1 MEVKCQSCAFSAF
14 HFGNGNLVDLPIE
27 IEIEHSCNIIL
38 PMKKAHAWSSSLPGE
53 ALLLLTAIVWGTGF
67 VAQRKAMEG
76 MQPFAFIALRFFLG
90 CLVLL
95 PALILRKA
103 GKRTNT
109 AFDWKGFLRGLVFPS
124 VITGLFLFA
133 GTSVQ
138 QLGIMTTSASKAGFL
153 TSLYLVLVPVFGLF
167 LGKKANLWVWIGVA
181 LAVIG
186 VWFLSVNLEM
196 TIQRGGVLLIIGAF
210 FWALQILALD
220 YFTTKLD
227 ALELAFGQFLTA
239 AVLGSV
245 VSLLAES
252 RPLVSDPSAWGPLVY
267 SGVVAVGI
275 GFTLQVFGQS
285 KVDPALASLI
295 LSLEAVFALLGGMI
309 FLGERLS
316 GREWLGSTVMLA
328 AVILVQLKGQQHKS
342 EAKSQ

>member
-1 MEVKCQSCAFSAF
+1 
-14 HFGNGNLVDLPIE
+14 
-27 IEIEHSCNIIL
+27 
-38 PMKKAHAWSSSLPGE
+38 MKKALIRSSNLPGE

-95 PALILRKA
+95 PALILKKA
-103 GKRTNT
+103 GKKNNR
-109 AFDWKGFLRGLVFPS
+109 AFDWKSFFRALVLPS
-124 VITGLFLFA
+124 MLPGLFLFA
-133 GTSVQ
+133 GTSAQ

-153 TSLYLVLVPVFGLF
+153 TALYLVLVPILGLF
-167 LGKKANLWVWIGVA
+167 LGKKVNLWVWIGVGLA
-181 LAVIG
+181 LVG

-196 TIQRGGVLLIIGAF
+196 TIQKGDILLIIGAV

-220 YFTTKLD
+220 HLTPRIN

-239 AVLGSV
+239 AVLGLV
-245 VSLLAES
+245 VSLASES
-252 RPLVSDPSAWGPLVY
+252 GPLVANPSAITPLLY
-267 SGVVAVGI
+267 SGIVAVGI

-285 KVDPALASLI
+285 KVDPALSSLI
-295 LSLEAVFALLGGMI
+295 LSLEAVFALFGGMI

-316 GREWLGSTVMLA
+316 GREWLGCAVMLA
-328 AVILVQLKGQQHKS
+328 AVFLVQLKGQQRKP
-342 EAKSQ
+342 EVEG